1 MGLWATQEYSRYAYQ
16 WAGKPDHSFR
26 LATEAEKQLMG
37 GGEHIKMSKDNIST
51 PPSTETWHVS
61 M

>member
-26 LATEAEKQLMG
+26 QATEAEKQLMR
-37 GGEHIKMSKDNIST
+37 GETADKNVKR
-51 PPSTETWHVS
+51 
-61 M
+61 